1 MVFVVVAV
9 VLICV
14 FLRVWIFFFAL
25 LFCSLMFAFAHICL
39 ITLLD

>member
-9 VLICV
+9 VLIC
-14 FLRVWIFFFAL
+14 FLCVWIFFFAL